1 MIIKRKLFSRRKTV
15 THSVRNKHVP
25 INTFIDINDV
35 AESKLNNPVFEN
47 IGKEAHEKFGDDHIS
62 ASNWI
67 AEELE
72 KIGTHPDALASE
84 IEKSIKHYSSYRK
97 RKMI

>member
-15 THSVRNKHVP
+15 THSIRNKQIP
-25 INTFIDINDV
+25 IDTIIDGNDN

-47 IGKEAHEKFGDDHIS
+47 IGKEAYEKFGDDHPS

-67 AEELE
+67 AKELE
-72 KIGTHPDALASE
+72 KSGIHPDALASG
-84 IEKSIKHYSSYRK
+84 IEKSTRHYTNQRK
-97 RKMI
+97 IRK